1 MRSDCC
7 RRGGSGA
14 FLPIE
19 MLMVTQWIHGEHSQ
33 PAPDSTGLLVL
44 QARHSHSKVNHR
56 MLLSHHIPQKWSFT
70 CKTVR
75 AESAE
80 LIIVHLEDFN
90 RWGKCWD
97 AAEPVA
103 IQIQLLQKRQTLD
116 QIIKI
121 KQNRYFNSL
130 NWKSSASSFSNT
142 TQVESWK
149 IGSK

>member
-1 MRSDCC
+1 
-7 RRGGSGA
+7 
-14 FLPIE
+14 
-19 MLMVTQWIHGEHSQ
+19 
-33 PAPDSTGLLVL
+33 
-44 QARHSHSKVNHR
+44 

-75 AESAE
+75 AESVE
-80 LIIVHLEDFN
+80 LIIAHLEDFN

-121 KQNRYFNSL
+121 KQDRYFKSL
-130 NWKSSASSFSNT
+130 NWHHPPRPSAT
-142 TQVESWK
+142 PPR
-149 IGSK
+149 